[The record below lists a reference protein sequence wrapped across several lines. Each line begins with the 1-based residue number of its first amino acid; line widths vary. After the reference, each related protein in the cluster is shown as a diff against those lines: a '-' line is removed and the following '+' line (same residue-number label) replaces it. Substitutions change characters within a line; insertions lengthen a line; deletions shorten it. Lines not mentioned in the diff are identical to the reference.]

1 MILGYHTSCVYARF
15 FYIIFSEAVFM
26 VYITGDTHGDLSRF
40 ETAAAKK
47 LKKGDTLIV
56 LGDFGFVW
64 DGSAAEKAAKARKE
78 KIYRRLSR
86 RQT

>member
-1 MILGYHTSCVYARF
+1 
-15 FYIIFSEAVFM
+15 M

-64 DGSAAEKAAKARKE
+64 DGSAAEKN
-78 KIYRRLSR
+78 RLQKLGKKKSE
-86 RQT
+86 QI